1 MTAQEI
7 LAQLIAFDTTSA
19 GSNMAL
25 IEWVERYLKPYG
37 AHVERVVEKN
47 EDGVEKSA
55 LLVRIGPAVEGGIV
69 LSGHTDVVPVV
80 GQIWHEGR
88 GEDTAFTMREQAGK
102 LYGRGA
108 ADMKGFIAT
117 ALAQVPHWAAQAK
130 AGELKRP
137 VWLALSYDEEIG
149 CKCAEPMAVEFTK
162 RTINPQLIIVGE
174 PTMMQVVDE
183 HKGIDSFETVITGVA
198 GHSSAP
204 KDGVNAVYIAA
215 RVALAIEEMNGHM
228 RAHADNECRF
238 PTPHTTLHAGILQAG
253 TARNIIA
260 DHGHV
265 TWEMRPMPGV
275 DSSKILAQFDDK
287 IRAIV
292 AMYPGC
298 SITTERLRHVHGLK
312 QRDAAA
318 PYLALASYLAG
329 SNSAPT
335 AVSYGTEGGAYGEHG
350 FPTVICGPG
359 DIAQAHG
366 PDEFIAIDQLEKSM
380 GMMARVGDVLM
391 RG

>member
-1 MTAQEI
+1 MQPKTAKEI
-7 LAQLIAFDTTSA
+7 LSQLVSFDTTSS

-25 IEWVERYLKPYG
+25 IEWVERYLAPCG
-37 AHVERVVEKN
+37 AHIARVHETN
-47 EDGVEKSA
+47 EHGVQKSA

-88 GEDTAFTMREQAGK
+88 GEDTAFRLREHAGK

-117 ALAQVPHWAAQAK
+117 ALAQVPHWGTQD
-130 AGELKRP
+130 LKRP

-149 CKCAEPMAVEFTK
+149 CKCAEPMAIAFTK
-162 RTINPQLIIVGE
+162 HTIKPQLIIVGE
-174 PTMMQVVDE
+174 PTMMRVVDE
-183 HKGIDSFETVITGVA
+183 HKGIDSFETVITGKA

-204 KDGVNAVYIAA
+204 DAGINAAYIAA
-215 RVALAIEEMNGHM
+215 HITLAIEQMNAVERM
-228 RAHADNECRF
+228 KADPDSPF
-238 PTPHTTLHAGILQAG
+238 PTPYSTVHAGIVEAG
-253 TARNIIA
+253 TARNIIP
-260 DHGHV
+260 DHAV
-265 TWEMRPMPGV
+265 IRWEVRPLPGANV
-275 DSSKILAQFDDK
+275 DDITAPLQATIEALQKH
-287 IRAIV
+287 
-292 AMYPGC
+292 YPGC
-298 SITTERLRHVHGLK
+298 MIETKRLTHVHGLK
-312 QRDAAA
+312 KLADDA
-318 PYLALASYLAG
+318 PYLTLATHLAG
-329 SNSAPT
+329 SNVAPS

-366 PDEFIAIDQLEKSM
+366 PDEFIAIEQLEKSI
-380 GMMARVGDVLM
+380 GMMHRVGEVLV